1 MTKRLI
7 TVLKY
12 ISKEYGNIQVYPTL
26 NCVGDRL
33 ELDYEYEGIL
43 VYFCPGYYYIDLCY
57 LTPEEMEAV
66 DFLATGEHNVLRT
79 DYIDTLD
86 LSNFS

>member
-7 TVLKY
+7 NVLKY

-26 NCVGDRL
+26 NYVGDKL
-33 ELDYEYEGIL
+33 EIDYEYEGIL

-66 DFLATGEHNVLRT
+66 DFIATGECNVLRT
-79 DYIDTLD
+79 DFLNTLD
-86 LSNFS
+86 

>member
-12 ISKEYGNIQVYPTL
+12 ISKEYGDIQVYPTL

-33 ELDYEYEGIL
+33 ELDYECEGIL

-57 LTPEEMEAV
+57 LTPEEIEAV
-66 DFLATGEHNVLRT
+66 DNIATYEHNVLKT
-79 DYIDTLD
+79 DFINTL
-86 LSNFS
+86 N

>member
-1 MTKRLI
+1 M

-12 ISKEYGNIQVYPTL
+12 ISKKYGNIQVYPTL
-26 NCVGDRL
+26 NYAGDRL

-57 LTPEEMEAV
+57 LTTEEMEAV
-66 DFLATGEHNVLRT
+66 DFLATSEHNVLRT
-79 DYIDTLD
+79 DYVDYIDNL
-86 LSNFS
+86 N

>member
-26 NCVGDRL
+26 NYVGDKL

-57 LTPEEMEAV
+57 LTPEEIEAV
-66 DFLATGEHNVLRT
+66 DNVATEEHHRLRI
-79 DYIDTLD
+79 DYIDNL
-86 LSNFS
+86 N